1 MMCHLAPHPTDPDR
15 DRGSTELIVA
25 TPLMLLLLVLVVHV
39 ALWAH
44 ADHVAQT
51 IAQHGHASARAL
63 EASETEGHAR
73 ANEVAD
79 QLRGHLLQDLTITV
93 EREATMATVQ
103 VHAQVPTMV
112 PGLDLPVHTQVSGPI
127 EEHTPPGG
135 EGP

>member
-1 MMCHLAPHPTDPDR
+1 MRGLAPHPTDPDR
-15 DRGSTELIVA
+15 DRGSTELVVA

-79 QLRGHLLQDLTITV
+79 QLGGHLLQDLTITV
-93 EREATMATVQ
+93 DRGATTATVQ
-103 VHAQVPTMV
+103 ASAQMPTMV
-112 PGLDLPVHTQVSGPI
+112 PGLDLPVTTEVTGPT

-135 EGP
+135 GAP